1 MLALEGTP
9 TRSKK
14 VRMLTLGSQIK
25 GKDVTMEGTTFLD
38 KQQKV
43 KDEHLHWR
51 VRLKETMLALEG
63 TPTRSKKVR
72 MLTLGSRTKGKDV
85 TMEGTKIN
93 SKRLRMSTY
102 IGE

>member
-1 MLALEGTP
+1 MLALEGT
-9 TRSKK
+9 
-14 VRMLTLGSQIK
+14 Q
-25 GKDVTMEGTTFLD
+25 
-38 KQQKV
+38 
-43 KDEHLHWR
+43 
-51 VRLKETMLALEG
+51 
-63 TPTRSKKVR
+63 TRSKKVR

>member
-14 VRMLTLGSQIK
+14 VRMLTLGSRIK
-25 GKDVTMEGTTFLD
+25 GTDVTMEGTTFLD

-51 VRLKETMLALEG
+51 VRLKVRMLALKGTQTHGKKLRMLALE
-63 TPTRSKKVR
+63 SQIE
-72 MLTLGSRTKGKDV
+72 GKDA
-85 TMEGTKIN
+85 TMEGTN
-93 SKRLRMSTY
+93 
-102 IGE
+102 